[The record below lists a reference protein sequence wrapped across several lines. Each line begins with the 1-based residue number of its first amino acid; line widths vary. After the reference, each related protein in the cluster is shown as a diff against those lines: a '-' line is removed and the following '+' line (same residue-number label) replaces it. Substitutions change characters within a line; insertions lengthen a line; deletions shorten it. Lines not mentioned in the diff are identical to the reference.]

1 MDGYSNSPKKGVM
14 VSVMQ
19 APSLGSLRLLTE
31 AFVLWAD
38 DKYVRNGHCIS
49 YLYGIWT
56 QIVWTHPPKG
66 FKQEPRKVAGFFVSP
81 YLSLHST
88 VRKV

>member
-1 MDGYSNSPKKGVM
+1 M

-56 QIVWTHPPKG
+56 QIVWTPPQG
-66 FKQEPRKVAGFFVSP
+66 FKQEPRSSGGF
-81 YLSLHST
+81 
-88 VRKV
+88 

>member
-19 APSLGSLRLLTE
+19 APPLGSLRLLTE

-56 QIVWTHPPKG
+56 QIVWTPPPQKKRLLLVYFG
-66 FKQEPRKVAGFFVSP
+66 
-81 YLSLHST
+81 
-88 VRKV
+88 

>member
-1 MDGYSNSPKKGVM
+1 M

-19 APSLGSLRLLTE
+19 APPLGSLRLLTE

-56 QIVWTHPPKG
+56 QIVWTHPIICFPT
-66 FKQEPRKVAGFFVSP
+66 QLSQLRKERRGVGRGNKRDA
-81 YLSLHST
+81 HIII
-88 VRKV
+88 

>member
-1 MDGYSNSPKKGVM
+1 M

-19 APSLGSLRLLTE
+19 APPLGSLRLLTE

-56 QIVWTHPPKG
+56 QIVWTPPPKDLS
-66 FKQEPRKVAGFFVSP
+66 KSPAAAGVFDIYFI
-81 YLSLHST
+81 
-88 VRKV
+88 

>member
-19 APSLGSLRLLTE
+19 APPLGSLRLLTE

-56 QIVWTHPPKG
+56 QIVWTLTLG
-66 FKQEPRKVAGFFVSP
+66 FKQEPRSSEVFCFPA
-81 YLSLHST
+81 
-88 VRKV
+88 

>member
-1 MDGYSNSPKKGVM
+1 MDEYSNSPKKGVM

-56 QIVWTHPPKG
+56 QIVWTHSHPKDLS
-66 FKQEPRKVAGFFVSP
+66 KSPAVAGVFDIYFI
-81 YLSLHST
+81 
-88 VRKV
+88 